1 MPLASGCGMQV
12 DFAAKELT
20 VKLVYYGPALSGKTT
35 NLRAIHWLGAS
46 RACGELMTLET
57 QNDRTLFFDMLPIS
71 VSSKSGVRVRLKLFT
86 VPGQVMHDATRRLVL
101 QAVDGVAFIADSQ
114 RSEADANRESFVNLK
129 KNLEDNGIDPTR
141 IPIVIQF
148 NKRDLQDIRTDE
160 ELAVI
165 AKNSREPIYMAVA
178 TRGYGVMQ
186 TLVGLVRETWNKL
199 EEEHQLRDKFGI
211 DPLRLVGEVEAQLR
225 HEGRRAAR

>member
-1 MPLASGCGMQV
+1 MQV

-35 NLRAIHWLGAS
+35 NLRAIHWLGTS
-46 RACGELMTLET
+46 KACGELMTLET
-57 QNDRTLFFDMLPIS
+57 QNDRTLFFDMLPITMDS
-71 VSSKSGVRVRLKLFT
+71 QSGLNVRFKLFT

-101 QAVDGVAFIADSQ
+101 QAADGVAFIADSQ
-114 RSEADANRESFVNLK
+114 RSEAGANRESFLNLK

-141 IPIVIQF
+141 VPIIIQF
-148 NKRDLQDIRTDE
+148 NKRDLDDIRTDD

-165 AKNSREPIYMAVA
+165 AKKSREPIFRAVA

-186 TLVGLVRETWNKL
+186 TLFGLIRETWSQL
-199 EEEHQLRDKFGI
+199 EEEHGLEEKFDINPVRFMG
-211 DPLRLVGEVEAQLR
+211 RVEAQLR
-225 HEGRRAAR
+225 HDARRLER